1 MTTVEAGRR
10 AMTAAGIPWRYED
23 FRSRNEARVGRAYYS
38 ATRGGESP
46 GMIFEAAT
54 VNAAK
59 AHATRRLEAGAIQGQ
74 SIQLV
79 EIELATDGGWMRTDR
94 VWRKAAHSGKW
105 QAFGDAQPA

>member
-1 MTTVEAGRR
+1 MKTMYR
-10 AMTAAGIPWRYED
+10 A
-23 FRSRNEARVGRAYYS
+23 SRANE
-38 ATRGGESP
+38 EP

-79 EIELATDGGWMRTDR
+79 EIERAVDGAWIATDRI
-94 VWRKAAHSGKW
+94 WRKAAHSGRW
-105 QAFGDAQPA
+105 TPNSR